1 MGTDLLGRDLFSR
14 LLYGAQTSLII
25 GVVANGL
32 ALVIGTLVGIT
43 AGFFRGWIGGVLM
56 RFTDLMMAFPALLL
70 AICLA
75 AIFQPSLWIVALV
88 IALVNWVQT
97 ARVIYTETSSLATR
111 DFIAAERTLGAS
123 TGRILF
129 RHILPHLLPTII
141 VWGTLGISTTVL
153 LEATLSFLG
162 IGVQPPTASWG
173 NIIFEN
179 QTYFQ
184 TAPWLV
190 FIPGAA
196 IILTGAGLQPG
207 RRCAARRAGPDAAGA
222 RLMAAYLIRRLVQ
235 AVLILFGVS
244 FITFFLLYVLPADPV
259 RQIAGR
265 SATAETVQN
274 IREQLGLDKPF
285 VVQYARYLGALV
297 QGDMGRSYLQK
308 TEVAELILS
317 RLPATLLLMV
327 AAIFCE
333 LVLGLTMGIIAA
345 LWRGRAGGPDA
356 DDHVLRHR
364 LGAAVRG
371 EPAAALRLRGEAGL
385 VPHRRL
391 RDLCPSGAACR
402 DAWASSGP
410 AGTPA

>member
-1 MGTDLLGRDLFSR
+1 MTDLSAADTPPQGALARLLRRKLALFGLVIIAMVVAGAVLAPWVAPFDPNDQMFDGLTLEGAPMPPDAKFWMGTDLLGRDLFSR

-32 ALVIGTLVGIT
+32 ALLIGTLVGIT

-75 AIFQPSLWIVALV
+75 AIFEPSLWIVALV

-97 ARVIYTETSSLATR
+97 ARVIFTETSSLATR

-123 TGRILF
+123 TSRILF

-162 IGVQPPTASWG
+162 IGVQPPTPSWG

-196 IILTGAGLQPG
+196 IILLALAFNLVG
-207 RRCAARRAGPDAAGA
+207 DAL
-222 RLMAAYLIRRLVQ
+222 RD
-235 AVLILFGVS
+235 VL
-244 FITFFLLYVLPADPV
+244 DPT
-259 RQIAGR
+259 Q
-265 SATAETVQN
+265 
-274 IREQLGLDKPF
+274 
-285 VVQYARYLGALV
+285 
-297 QGDMGRSYLQK
+297 
-308 TEVAELILS
+308 
-317 RLPATLLLMV
+317 
-327 AAIFCE
+327 
-333 LVLGLTMGIIAA
+333 
-345 LWRGRAGGPDA
+345 RGRD
-356 DDHVLRHR
+356 
-364 LGAAVRG
+364 
-371 EPAAALRLRGEAGL
+371 
-385 VPHRRL
+385 
-391 RDLCPSGAACR
+391 
-402 DAWASSGP
+402 
-410 AGTPA
+410 